1 MCLSLEKFT
10 KAVVA
15 CDLSLKEEH
24 ANHKDE
30 LKVHELVLQPL
41 SQIFELSLI
50 RSVILKLLVV
60 NVAEFEA
67 EDDYDDVVNDVRA
80 EVSWLGDPHD
90 NKQKS

>member
-15 CDLSLKEEH
+15 CDLGLKEEH

-41 SQIFELSLI
+41 S
-50 RSVILKLLVV
+50 
-60 NVAEFEA
+60 
-67 EDDYDDVVNDVRA
+67 
-80 EVSWLGDPHD
+80 
-90 NKQKS
+90 